1 MVRTDRGV
9 KLEDLPPPWAENVL
23 AAIREEI
30 GRSERRPVFLDDDP
44 TGTQTSHGV
53 LVLTEWSEAELAAGL
68 REAGP
73 ALFVLTNSRSLPE
86 VDAVTLAHQ
95 AGRNLARA
103 ARAARIDVALGYRG
117 DSTLRG
123 HYPAELWALRDAFT
137 AEAGRQFDGELIV
150 PFFEEGGRFTIGD
163 VHFVQQANG
172 LVPAAE
178 TEFAR
183 DAAFGYRSSYLPAWI
198 EEKTAGRIAAEA
210 VASLSIE
217 TLRLDGP
224 ERVADVLGG
233 VSGGVPVV
241 VNAASYRDLEVLVL
255 GLLRAEARGKRFIY
269 RTAASFARVRAGLGS
284 RPLVSAD
291 ELYSEKGS
299 SASAG
304 GLTIVG
310 SHVRRTTEQLERA
323 LQVSNLEA
331 RELPVERLL
340 DPAVRF
346 GEVAEAAEWI
356 ERRYLAGVDVLAYT
370 SRETVSAASAEA
382 SLRLSQTVSAALV
395 ELAGRLRAPPRYL
408 IAKGGITA
416 SDLATRAFGVRRAR
430 VPGQV
435 AAGVP
440 CWILGAESRFPGVP
454 YVIFP
459 GNVGTPRTL
468 ADVISLLRAA

>member
-1 MVRTDRGV
+1 
-9 KLEDLPPPWAENVL
+9 
-23 AAIREEI
+23 
-30 GRSERRPVFLDDDP
+30 
-44 TGTQTSHGV
+44 
-53 LVLTEWSEAELAAGL
+53 
-68 REAGP
+68 
-73 ALFVLTNSRSLPE
+73 
-86 VDAVTLAHQ
+86 
-95 AGRNLARA
+95 
-103 ARAARIDVALGYRG
+103 
-117 DSTLRG
+117 
-123 HYPAELWALRDAFT
+123 
-137 AEAGRQFDGELIV
+137 
-150 PFFEEGGRFTIGD
+150 
-163 VHFVQQANG
+163 
-172 LVPAAE
+172 
-178 TEFAR
+178 
-183 DAAFGYRSSYLPAWI
+183 
-198 EEKTAGRIAAEA
+198 
-210 VASLSIE
+210 
-217 TLRLDGP
+217 
-224 ERVADVLGG
+224 
-233 VSGGVPVV
+233 
-241 VNAASYRDLEVLVL
+241 
-255 GLLRAEARGKRFIY
+255 
-269 RTAASFARVRAGLGS
+269 
-284 RPLVSAD
+284 VSAD